1 MTLFFIG
8 VVEMLIVAIWTKMV
22 SENQIMA
29 GGVVTIINILIWY
42 YVLSTFIK
50 DINNWQ
56 LVLLYA
62 MGCAIGTMLC
72 SLYFKWRNA
81 VKRSAR
87 ESA

>member
-22 SENQIMA
+22 SGNQVLA
-29 GGVVTIINILIWY
+29 GGAITVINILIWY
-42 YVLSTFIK
+42 YVLETIIK

-62 MGCAIGTMLC
+62 TGCAVGTMGC

-81 VKRSAR
+81 IKKTAG